1 MVHYLGY
8 LSCHQILVEVETPL
22 VLLPPPQGGSGAKVR
37 RDPGDPTTR
46 KKKGSVYEAEKEFLY
61 EELGDDVTVCPRC
74 KLDQVTHSNLMSH
87 VKKFHKDIYNFLC
100 KKCDRGFM
108 SKAGLNMHKATHRMI
123 KYHVKWKGVEPSAVQ
138 QKA

>member
-1 MVHYLGY
+1 MHYLGY
-8 LSCHQILVEVETPL
+8 LKYHQILVEVETPRSSS
-22 VLLPPPQGGSGAKVR
+22 PQQGGSGAVKVK

-46 KKKGSVYEAEKEFLY
+46 KKGGSVYEAEKDFLP
-61 EELGDDVTVCPRC
+61 EELGNDVSVCPRC
-74 KLDQVTHSNLMSH
+74 HLDQVTHSNLMSH

-108 SKAGLNMHKATHRMI
+108 SKAGLNMHKLLIRLL
-123 KYHVKWKGVEPSAVQ
+123 KYHVKRKGVKQSVAQ